1 MARGSEA
8 QQGWSL
14 HVKQSSKHTTLF
26 CGVKQSSDFGV
37 CKSKP
42 WWLVFIGPIWE
53 GELVEEQQISKL
65 TTNVQCLKGCII
77 NANWLMG

>member
-1 MARGSEA
+1 MVGGSEA

-37 CKSKP
+37 CKSKL
-42 WWLVFIGPIWE
+42 WWLVSIGPIWK
-53 GELVEEQQISKL
+53 GELVEEQQISNWQQML
-65 TTNVQCLKGCII
+65 NVK
-77 NANWLMG
+77 MMHH

>member
-1 MARGSEA
+1 
-8 QQGWSL
+8 
-14 HVKQSSKHTTLF
+14 
-26 CGVKQSSDFGV
+26 
-37 CKSKP
+37 
-42 WWLVFIGPIWE
+42 VFIGPIWE